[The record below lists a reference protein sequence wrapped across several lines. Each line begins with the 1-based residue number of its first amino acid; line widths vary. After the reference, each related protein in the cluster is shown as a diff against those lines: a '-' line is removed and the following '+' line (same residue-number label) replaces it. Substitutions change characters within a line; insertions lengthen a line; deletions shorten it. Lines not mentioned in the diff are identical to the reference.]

1 MEVTAPRASARL
13 EEGMTA
19 LEHIPAK
26 VPQNKAFPS
35 LLSKTNVQ
43 RTEKAEDA
51 KTFVYCF

>member
-1 MEVTAPRASARL
+1 MEVTVPRPSARL

-35 LLSKTNVQ
+35 LLSKTNVH
-43 RTEKAEDA
+43 RTEKAADA
-51 KTFVYCF
+51 KTFVYCL